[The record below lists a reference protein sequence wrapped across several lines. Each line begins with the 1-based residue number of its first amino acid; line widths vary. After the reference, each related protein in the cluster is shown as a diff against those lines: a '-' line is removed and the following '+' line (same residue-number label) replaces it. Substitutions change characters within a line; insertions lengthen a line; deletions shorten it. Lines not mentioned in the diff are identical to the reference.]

1 MGNFKLLG
9 NVYVARFSNDDIC
22 FRLDTDKS
30 LQQPE
35 ILDAV
40 ERLLGN
46 DVFPHGLGYPETLR
60 LAHIYSTFTA
70 NEVIGMQ
77 RYLEQEQELKLA
89 VKPNIRRLL
98 FGPFG
103 KGQEV

>member
-1 MGNFKLLG
+1 LG
-9 NVYVARFSNDDIC
+9 NVYAARFADDDIC
-22 FRLDTDKS
+22 FRLDVDKD
-30 LQQPE
+30 LQQSQV
-35 ILDAV
+35 LDAV
-40 ERLLGN
+40 QRLLGN
-46 DVFPHGLGYPETLR
+46 DVPNNGYGYPETLR

-77 RYLEQEQELKLA
+77 RYLEHERELRIS

-103 KGQEV
+103 KGPEV